1 MRSRLR
7 SLFERSF
14 GDKITFVSRGKDV
27 PDEQFDF
34 HAPMLTA
41 TGLLRQHIDDFR
53 SSNTAYLKPA
63 KHVVDSLRKT
73 MLEASGG
80 KPIIGMSWL
89 SKNKKVGKKRSIS
102 AVDLALAIPDDF
114 FLVNLQYGDVS
125 EDVRNIGLMTQKGIA
140 IFDNIDNWD
149 HLDSFAALIA
159 ACDKVVSI
167 DNSTVHF
174 AGALGK
180 ECHVLLPYSCD
191 WRWGLQEHKD
201 SHWYKS
207 ISLHRQT
214 KLNDWSD
221 AIKSLQS
228 ALNENSPS

>member
-1 MRSRLR
+1 
-7 SLFERSF
+7 
-14 GDKITFVSRGKDV
+14 
-27 PDEQFDF
+27 
-34 HAPMLTA
+34 
-41 TGLLRQHIDDFR
+41 
-53 SSNTAYLKPA
+53 
-63 KHVVDSLRKT
+63 
-73 MLEASGG
+73 
-80 KPIIGMSWL
+80 
-89 SKNKKVGKKRSIS
+89 
-102 AVDLALAIPDDF
+102 
-114 FLVNLQYGDVS
+114 
-125 EDVRNIGLMTQKGIA
+125 MTEKGIA
-140 IFDNIDNWD
+140 SFDNIDNWH

-180 ECHVLLPYSCD
+180 ECHVLLPHSCD
-191 WRWGLQEHKD
+191 WRWGLQQHKD

-207 ISLHRQT
+207 MSLHRQT